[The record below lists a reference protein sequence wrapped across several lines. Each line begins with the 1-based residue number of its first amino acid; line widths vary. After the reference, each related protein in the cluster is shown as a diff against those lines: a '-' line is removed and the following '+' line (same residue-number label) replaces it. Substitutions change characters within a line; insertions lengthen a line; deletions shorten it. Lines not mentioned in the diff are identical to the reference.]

1 MKRAILFLVSGISII
16 FCYGQAAQL
25 VFNSTGL
32 GAAQHPWVVFDN
44 NLALANPIYLVIDN
58 PATNA
63 ITLTGGFPVVPIIK
77 SEGEQRMIRWATGT
91 GAGSLGTHTVP
102 FSTSS
107 GIAIPLSVNITTS
120 GTVGTNPSLIFSTY
134 NYSGYSPTVVAADFW
149 NNDLYKPTGVT
160 HMNSAPAN
168 VANSQNA
175 IDRFWLIDAGA
186 TNFNYAI
193 KPRVSIDFT
202 FDPAEALP
210 NGTPGN
216 TPGLASL
223 LVAQRFNTSSN
234 LWYDIAPMG
243 TLGTNSVNAAVP
255 PSAADFYR
263 AWTLASSVTPLPIEL
278 VDWRGKC
285 DGSDIQLSWT
295 TASEKDN
302 DHFTIEKSSDAA
314 HWESIGTLPGAGNSN
329 SMLGYAFI
337 DNNAWASAYYRLRQ
351 TDFNGTSVL
360 SNVIVAGCE
369 ATGSTAIVN
378 AWDRDGMLYLD
389 VSSGVVGV
397 YDLMLLDVEGRVIA
411 AKPAQAI
418 ASGSTLIQVETRGI
432 ATGIYVVRLVNG
444 TGCMA
449 RRVHLN

>member
-1 MKRAILFLVSGISII
+1 MKRAILFLAIVFLTA
-16 FCYGQAAQL
+16 FCQAQSRI
-25 VFNSTGL
+25 VFNSTGV
-32 GAAQHPWVVFDN
+32 GAGQHPWVVFDN
-44 NLALANPIYLVIDN
+44 DLALANPIYLVIDN
-58 PATNA
+58 QAGNA
-63 ITLTGGFPVVPIIK
+63 ISYTGVATGVPIIK
-77 SEGEQRMIRWATGT
+77 SEGEQRMIRWATGI
-91 GAGSLGTHTVP
+91 GAGSTGTHTVP

-120 GTVGTNPSLIFSTY
+120 GTAGTNPSLIFSTY
-134 NYSGYSPTVVAADFW
+134 NYSGFSPTVIPANFW

-168 VANSQNA
+168 TANSQNA

-202 FDPAEALP
+202 FDPADAAV
-210 NGTPGN
+210 NGGN
-216 TPGLASL
+216 TIGLASL
-223 LVAQRFNTSSN
+223 LVAQRFNTNSN

-243 TLGTNSVNAAVP
+243 TLVGNVVSAAVP
-255 PSAADFYR
+255 PSATDFYR

-285 DGSDIQLSWT
+285 NGSDVQLSWT

-314 HWESIGTLPGAGNSN
+314 HWEAIGTLPGAGNSN

-351 TDFNGTSVL
+351 TDLNGTSVL
-360 SNVIVAGCE
+360 SNVIAAGCE

-378 AWDRDGMLYLD
+378 SWDRDGMLYLD

-411 AKPAQAI
+411 TKPAQAI

-444 TGCMA
+444 TGSMA